1 MSAVVHGAHLFV
13 VSGCSG
19 SGKSTLIAVLAAQ
32 GESVAPEPGR
42 RIVKEELAAGG
53 DALPWRNAQRFID
66 RCALQANADFDQ
78 HAALSRRTFFDRSL
92 IDVAAAVGRSGLRAP
107 AVLTQ
112 ALATKRY
119 ATTVFMS
126 APWKALFAT
135 DAERRHDF
143 DEAVTEYDTLVPTYR
158 HHGYD
163 IIDLPQLS
171 VTQRVAFVLATVNA
185 RTRVAS

>member
-1 MSAVVHGAHLFV
+1 MSALVHGAHLFV

-19 SGKSTLIAVLAAQ
+19 SGKSTLIAALAAQ
-32 GESVAPEPGR
+32 GASVVLEPGR

-66 RCALQANADFDQ
+66 RCALQANVDFDQ
-78 HAALSRRTFFDRSL
+78 HVAQPQRTFFDRSL
-92 IDVAAAVGRSGLRAP
+92 IDVAAAVVRSGLRAP

-135 DAERRHDF
+135 DAERRHGF
-143 DEAVTEYDTLVPTYR
+143 DEAVAEYDTLLPTYR
-158 HHGYD
+158 HYGYD
-163 IIDLPQLS
+163 IVDLPQLS
-171 VTQRVAFVLATVNA
+171 VAQRVAFVLATVTA
-185 RTRVAS
+185 RARDAS

>member
-1 MSAVVHGAHLFV
+1 LVHGAHLFV

-19 SGKSTLIAVLAAQ
+19 SGKSTLIAALAAH

-42 RIVKEELAAGG
+42 RIVQEELAAGG

-66 RCALQANADFDQ
+66 RCALQANVDYEQ
-78 HAALSRRTFFDRSL
+78 HAAQPRRTFFDRSL

-107 AVLTQ
+107 AILTH
-112 ALATKRY
+112 ALTTKRY

-135 DAERRHDF
+135 DALRRHDF
-143 DEAVTEYDTLVPTYR
+143 DEAVTEYDTLVPTY
-158 HHGYD
+158 HHLGYD
-163 IIDLPQLS
+163 IVDLPQLS
-171 VTQRVAFVLATVNA
+171 VAQRVAFVLATVTA
-185 RTRVAS
+185 RARLAGR